1 MSLFFH
7 FKTTKLYFTHYSFVF
22 IILFHTFLQMLSFS
36 TYFLGKLVFCI
47 FALFAMCEIRFSLH
61 KFYSICT
68 ITASIEGVRYSV
80 FLFSLISKKRYA
92 SWLFEYKH
100 IWRKFLI
107 KNKPLGSFW
116 AIKVLKIQ
124 LIKKSVKHSQVERVK
139 KTVNK

>member
-7 FKTTKLYFTHYSFVF
+7 FTTTKLYFTHYSFVF
-22 IILFHTFLQMLSFS
+22 IILFHTFLQMSSFS